1 MGILQK
7 KLLLIIVL
15 ACGILA
21 YSFHGFWQKNSDEQ
35 VPAAINAK
43 HETGGDVV
51 VYVCGGVV
59 KPGIYKL
66 PHGSRVNDAV
76 AMAGGFVPG
85 ADVVKIN
92 LALQL
97 KDEMQVNIPYSV
109 AAVNGTAAVPADRSA
124 AGSGDRIN
132 INTASQAELDKLP
145 GIGPALAARIIEYRT
160 TNGPFQ
166 DLADIKNVSGI
177 GDSKYNQF
185 KDKIVL

>member
-7 KLLLIIVL
+7 KLLLIIGL

-21 YSFHGFWQKNSDEQ
+21 YSFHGFWQKDSDEQ
-35 VPAAINAK
+35 TTANTAADQG
-43 HETGGDVV
+43 TGSDVV

-59 KPGIYKL
+59 KPGVYKL
-66 PHGSRVNDAV
+66 SYGSRVIDAV
-76 AMAGGFVPG
+76 TMAGGFAPG

-97 KDEMQVNIPYSV
+97 KDEMQVNVPYRVVAVTGTPSV
-109 AAVNGTAAVPADRSA
+109 PPGVSA
-124 AGSGDRIN
+124 AGSGDRVN
-132 INTASQAELDKLP
+132 INTASPAELDKLP
-145 GIGPALAARIIEYRT
+145 GIGPALADRIIDYRT
-160 TNGPFQ
+160 ANGPFQ
-166 DLADIKNVSGI
+166 DLADIKNVPGI